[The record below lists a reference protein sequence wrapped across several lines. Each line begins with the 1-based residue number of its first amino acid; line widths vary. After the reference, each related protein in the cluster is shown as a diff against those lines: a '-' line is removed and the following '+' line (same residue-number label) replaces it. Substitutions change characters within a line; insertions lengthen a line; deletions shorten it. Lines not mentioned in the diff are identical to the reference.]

1 MRQLEKLLRDGN
13 QDVRAHGDPGSRLI
27 TALKPVA
34 QRRGSRSTIGKL
46 LLVAI
51 SCSYLSVASGA
62 IRPDA
67 DDYPPKD
74 TPEASM
80 LRGDIVFNN
89 YCALCHGVNADGK
102 GRASRIYNP
111 KPANL
116 RKSMKN
122 DAYKEMIIRKGGKA
136 MERSTFMPPWGDE
149 LTDEQITDV
158 VFYLRSIAPQNAP
171 K

>member
-1 MRQLEKLLRDGN
+1 MRQLEKFLHDGN
-13 QDVRAHGDPGSRLI
+13 QNVRAYADPGLRLI

-34 QRRGSRSTIGKL
+34 QRRFYRLPIGKL

-51 SCSYLSVASGA
+51 SCSFLSVASA
-62 IRPDA
+62 ATRPDA

-102 GRASRIYNP
+102 GRAARIYTP

-116 RKSMKN
+116 RTSMKN

-136 MERSTFMPPWGDE
+136 MARSTFMPPWGDE

-158 VFYLRSIAPQNAP
+158 VFYLRSIAPKNAP